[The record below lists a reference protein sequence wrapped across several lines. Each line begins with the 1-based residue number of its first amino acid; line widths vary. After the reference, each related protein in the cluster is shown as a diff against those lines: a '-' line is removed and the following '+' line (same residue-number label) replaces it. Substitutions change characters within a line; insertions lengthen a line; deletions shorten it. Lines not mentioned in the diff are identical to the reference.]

1 MADQI
6 PQAHAACA
14 PPFEPGVLSRSQ
26 TLNSVSSISVDD
38 PPSPTINCPVQ
49 PVNLLERDGRKLL
62 SENSELQL
70 WWDKAMCDELKLPSG
85 YRKAAV
91 LLIKWSR
98 KIDEFKEI
106 GQNEVS

>member
-1 MADQI
+1 MADQT

-38 PPSPTINCPVQ
+38 PPSPTINCP
-49 PVNLLERDGRKLL
+49 DGRKLL

-70 WWDKAMCDELKLPSG
+70 WWDEAMCDELKLPSG